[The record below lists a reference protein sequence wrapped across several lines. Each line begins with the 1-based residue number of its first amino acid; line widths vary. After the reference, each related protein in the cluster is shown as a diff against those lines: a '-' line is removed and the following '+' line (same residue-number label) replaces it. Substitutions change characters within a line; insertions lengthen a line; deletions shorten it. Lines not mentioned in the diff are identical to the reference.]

1 MPRTLPLSLS
11 ATGKLDGSG
20 NGTSAPLGPSASG
33 ETWTVTIISVKCSS
47 NVSEAVCSVFLGG
60 ALVGTTTWGSTGD
73 SDTGISLSLAVGQVL
88 TATWTG
94 GDAAATGTL
103 TAIGTRTV

>member
-1 MPRTLPLSLS
+1 MARTLPLNLS
-11 ATGKLDGSG
+11 VTGKLDGSG

-33 ETWTVTIISVKCSS
+33 ETWQVTLISVKCST
-47 NVSEAVCSVFLGG
+47 NASEAVCSVSLNG

-73 SDTGISLSLAVGQVL
+73 SDTGITLPLAVGQVL

-94 GDAAATGTL
+94 GDANATGTL

>member
-1 MPRTLPLSLS
+1 MSRQLPLNLS
-11 ATGKLDGSG
+11 ATGKLSGSG
-20 NGTSAPLGPSASG
+20 NGTSSGLGPSASG
-33 ETWTVTIISVKCSS
+33 ETWQVTLISVKCSS
-47 NVSEAVCSVFLGG
+47 NVAEAVCSVFLNG

-73 SDTGISLSLAVGQVL
+73 SDTGISLPMAVGQVL

-94 GDAAATGTL
+94 GDANATGTL